1 MPEIAYYPKL
11 KRLISVPELPELFS
25 FFSDNVNDLLDQLRY
40 HNLIVSKSPSG
51 DMTYYSVDILTE
63 NKIGISIPGTG
74 IKIVLNPP
82 DSLGNQ
88 GGSEF
93 KIIIFKRHEV
103 LKFIHEFELETFSF
117 SADDIKNLIF
127 NIFNTNEEDIIQSII
142 SNFVI
147 PSGTIADEF
156 EYIETF
162 INQVNSNLG
171 AGVDFNSLPE
181 DPSFDEVYELIKST
195 SNIDFIEIVQYYL
208 QNSLTN
214 LEKLFEAWFINYNV
228 ENRLKEIIIPEIYA
242 KIKDISIG
250 LEFPRRVLKPLFGSP
265 SGTSPNN
272 GRIIDEEVDVNGN
285 TLIVEVPEDDR
296 LRSFLRF
303 DIGDITFSIINGLQ
317 FNNASNITF
326 WWSQIGN
333 TGIDLMFSDMKLDL
347 SRTKN
352 IDEASADGRPNDFI
366 GVFIE
371 KVAIGLPKKWF
382 KQDTLSSNSSG
393 NTLEIYGEKVIIG
406 TGGFSGIIGL
416 RAIGGIPDP
425 EDEIFFRI
433 GGSDTEPEKGFAL
446 GFKNFY
452 MKFERNSILESEI
465 IGSITLPDTFKT
477 ASEDPFKIDIL
488 AHFFEDGDFSI
499 TASSESG
506 YTAII
511 KNVLEI
517 KIFELEVG
525 RVEDEFYLETKAELK
540 ILNNV
545 ISKYIPDPIQIKRLR
560 IWDDGRIEFSGGGS
574 IVLPEPKTLKVGPLE
589 LSITAIHIGSH
600 EQYHGGVMR
609 KYAYIGFDGGIN
621 VNPGGVDARGD
632 GVKFYF
638 TIDNNNSGL
647 DLDFFIRIESI
658 AIDLII
664 PGSATPEAAAV
675 LISGYLSMKEPDAT
689 GTNPDQGTEY
699 SGGVSL
705 SLPKAN
711 ISGSAAM
718 RMNPKVP
725 SFLIDL
731 SLELPVPITLGPT
744 GLGIYG
750 FRGLLGQKYVA
761 SKDEIGAYDWW
772 DYYKKK
778 VAPTHKE
785 GIQPEKFAQENGF
798 SVGAGASISTIEP
811 SGDKKA
817 FTSKIFFLLS
827 LPDVLLIQGQ
837 AAIIKERIGLDCTS
851 DPPFSAMLAIDSTS
865 ITTAFG
871 VNYKIPETN
880 GKILQLDALL
890 AMGFFYHDSDA
901 WYINIG
907 TKEHP
912 VQGKIFKDIFNINA
926 YSYLQLYSGGIDA
939 GAGISFYKKA
949 KAGPLSAE
957 LSAYI
962 DVFGKINFVPVQIG
976 AGLNLGGSVSLKIW
990 KFGLTLSAAASIAA
1004 EIPKPFVVSGSV
1016 KACIRVLKKDRC
1028 ISFAFTWVID
1038 NNANIDEILL
1048 HQIGSGATA
1057 INVMSNETFPLY
1069 SFISPSGTIPPSLT
1083 IPEEII
1089 IPVDSKIEIEFLK
1102 PVDTTNT
1109 DNFGSESTTL
1119 PKNTEQVP
1127 KKKGKLEPTTHTF
1140 KIEEVSLFYKDGSTW
1155 QPYNVFEA
1163 ITPDDPNIIVTPPLN
1178 PNYGYWQRDSAG
1190 KVNKLSILGR
1200 SPLEWLRNGSTLPDL
1215 GLFNINTQ
1223 SAIYCPNEALNPVC
1237 INFDN
1242 YPNPQVPI
1250 NTITNHD
1257 GMWFKL
1263 VGTEGSV
1270 SPITNP
1276 FGLTNALILAP
1287 GNTLE
1292 IYFQNPVALTKLR
1305 LLTKTPSVSV
1315 SYFKRI
1321 DTGTFDINNISIYTY
1336 SLIVSNSVPLSGL
1349 ILPVEYEDE
1358 NNPVDKIVIEPDGS
1372 CLINCLEFQSQME
1385 VYVNEAILE
1394 LQDQISILTDEISD
1408 HQFYC
1413 ETSPDPMFANQSCV
1427 LANMKTQQIEE
1438 IQNLIELLSEY
1449 SLTSFSCYILQEDG
1463 SKILFEDS
1471 TDKILLEEQTCCSG
1485 IYPCGTYVFGV
1496 CWQNLTEYYVPDIS
1510 EWTETYESV
1519 TAMIEAMSRT
1529 VEPIWRPNGT
1539 YLIRIKSRDSV
1550 TGGGNADYE
1559 EYYFYGF
1566 NTKGPLGHFHQ
1577 FDLRPVDSKGYVALE
1592 SVGREDEYK
1601 LSKLKDYIDVAR
1613 SYPDAE
1619 GNIIDAKPL
1628 FYKLPKLRML
1638 FKYPYVYTMFSKLAN
1653 YGSMAPVQTSL
1664 NITIKDPQEPEVIPY
1679 AEPQWS
1685 ISQAP
1690 ITGVDVE
1697 VLNNFMNGQ
1706 NCVQATEFELL
1717 NIGLYAD
1724 LQNLKPLKL
1733 YTAIFNVDYNNS
1745 YPLNQPVEV
1754 HRYNFQTS
1762 RYACFREQVLSYLT
1776 FEESINLCE
1785 EMDLSSA
1792 TVINEAIYDIVKT
1805 FDPADL
1811 SEAVNI
1817 IANTSANDEL
1827 VKNFSNKYERI
1838 LFGALKMQALNKAET
1853 TEFNILWYNDGGT
1866 PSVERIIGILVRN
1879 PEPFNN
1885 PKLTDEELE
1894 QSIKVV
1900 DGAGNED
1907 ANYKIVLSKDK
1918 SEAFIS
1924 NTSLN
1929 IDVEDINIRFRY
1941 LEYDEATGT
1950 NILLNPMN
1958 EVVVNIAI
1966 IAPTTKLCAADCG
1979 SVEVDLRNTLT
1990 ADSVPNAYAYE
2001 FLIENTSIGYS
2012 ALYLRN
2018 NADGKLPLYEI
2029 VDLKYNT
2036 QYTVRVRPLISG
2048 RRTIFGNSCSIS
2060 TKTLTFS
2067 IINPADTYVGIAQ
2080 TVTIKVID
2088 LNGNTITNYNENVTL
2103 NVSGN
2108 ASGAGLVDIIN
2119 GKGSILINDNFA
2131 EVVTLSLTD
2140 SELTGILLGPD
2151 QDLEFHAIVASKLVI
2166 LDPVDAEQGESV
2178 QITIH
2183 AQNVIGLLDT
2193 LFNGTV
2199 TLISNSANTTI
2210 DNSGL
2215 VNIINGIG
2223 TINLTN
2229 SEAETI
2235 ILSLADSGSTGL
2247 DVSSNQD
2254 LNFTTQGATKFV
2266 IIDPVDSSEGTY
2278 VTVVVQAQNDFGD
2291 VDYGYNQDV
2300 KLIATGSGPVIVENS
2315 GLVNIQNGEGSIQVF
2330 SDIPQTVTL
2339 TLEDIESTGLN
2350 VIDAIQ
2356 YLVFVM
2362 IEGVAF
2368 KDTFTEASGIT
2379 LENHLPDIGDSWTKI
2394 IQIGSATMKV
2404 DAQNDTLTPGTNGLN
2419 IGVLYTADVGT
2430 EYTNADYIVEMKQ
2443 IQGGVSDFVNY
2454 LAARIQDNG
2463 NMYIVQFNK
2472 SASRLIKKIGTNW
2485 VTLISGS
2492 GTSDGAVVKFEVLG
2506 NKLRFYE
2513 NYENDLL
2520 FFIDNEISGAGKAGA
2535 GMGNI
2540 GTGGNLIMQEFDSFI
2555 VRWGGDLKRI
2565 FLDKFTN
2572 SGLLDNN
2579 IPEEGDGW
2587 LQVINVGNSD
2597 GIKIQ
2602 NGVAR
2607 KTSNGQKNGRG
2618 SFYVANNPAKYTTNN
2633 YEVELTVLSGH
2644 NSDNTISMG
2653 VRVQNNGLD
2662 GYFVRINNSESRLYK
2677 RVNGAWAALGTLIGS
2692 GVPNGSVVILRA
2704 NESNIEFECNG
2715 QILLNESDSTI
2726 SGIGEGGFGIGAVI
2740 ISGDVEKNQEV
2751 DNFVIRNL

>member
-1 MPEIAYYPKL
+1 MAVNKFYPKL
-11 KRLISVPELPELFS
+11 SSMVNLEDMPEQLGFIKDGLSSILDGLYFKDLQFSKSQKGDTAFYSLSIISFKRL
-25 FFSDNVNDLLDQLRY
+25 
-40 HNLIVSKSPSG
+40 
-51 DMTYYSVDILTE
+51 DIE
-63 NKIGISIPGTG
+63 IPGTG
-74 IKIVLNPP
+74 IFVILNPSHDP
-82 DSLGNQ
+82 LTNSITEFPISLNYSWKILSYLKGFNLSNFSFNSSGFFQ
-88 GGSEF
+88 LATVISGQSEEDLINRVMTVFLPVANPIEQLVNDINAFYGTNLVVPSGSNPIKELIDLI
-93 KIIIFKRHEV
+93 KNEPALLSVAEIIFSKYIFDSANEELSKQKINDLFRSIFGSSPID
-103 LKFIHEFELETFSF
+103 FIKDLLIPKINATLELGVGIEFPRNILVPLDSSTLEPI
-117 SADDIKNLIF
+117 DDENIKSMLIF
-127 NIFNTNEEDIIQSII
+127 DTGAFYFSTDKGIGYD
-142 SNFVI
+142 
-147 PSGTIADEF
+147 
-156 EYIETF
+156 EYIE
-162 INQVNSNLG
+162 
-171 AGVDFNSLPE
+171 ASL
-181 DPSFDEVYELIKST
+181 SHH
-195 SNIDFIEIVQYYL
+195 
-208 QNSLTN
+208 
-214 LEKLFEAWFINYNV
+214 
-228 ENRLKEIIIPEIYA
+228 
-242 KIKDISIG
+242 
-250 LEFPRRVLKPLFGSP
+250 
-265 SGTSPNN
+265 
-272 GRIIDEEVDVNGN
+272 
-285 TLIVEVPEDDR
+285 
-296 LRSFLRF
+296 
-303 DIGDITFSIINGLQ
+303 
-317 FNNASNITF
+317 
-326 WWSQIGN
+326 SQIGK
-333 TGIDLMFSDMKLDL
+333 TGFKIFISGAKLDI
-347 SRTKN
+347 SKKTN
-352 IDEASADGRPNDFI
+352 IPEATLDGRPDDFV
-366 GVFIE
+366 GVYIE
-371 KVAIGLPKKWF
+371 ELNIYLPEKWF
-382 KQDTLSSNSSG
+382 KQDSINTNQSG
-393 NTLEIYGEKVIIG
+393 NTLEIFGEKVLIG
-406 TGGFSGIIGL
+406 TGGLSGIVGL
-416 RAIGGIPDP
+416 RVAGGGVTPDPMDELLLKIGGDDSNPN
-425 EDEIFFRI
+425 
-433 GGSDTEPEKGFAL
+433 KGFCI
-446 GFKNFY
+446 GFKNFELV
-452 MKFERNSILESEI
+452 FQQNSIIESTI
-465 IGSITLPDTFKT
+465 SGSIKLPESFKD
-477 ASEDPFKIDIL
+477 SLNNPIKIDIL

-499 TASSESG
+499 TASNDLG

-511 KNVLEI
+511 KDVLEI

-540 ILNNV
+540 ILNDV

-761 SKDEIGAYDWW
+761 SKEEIGAYDWW

-1028 ISFAFTWVID
+1028 ITFAFTWILD
-1038 NNANIDEILL
+1038 DTINTEEILL

-1057 INVMSNETFPLY
+1057 VNVMSNETFPLY
-1069 SFISPSGTIPPSLT
+1069 YSTNSSGAIPSSSNIPAS
-1083 IPEEII
+1083 II
-1089 IPVDSKIEIEFLK
+1089 IPVDSKLEIEFLK
-1102 PVDTTNT
+1102 PVDTINT
-1109 DNFGSESTTL
+1109 VHFGAETTAS

-1127 KKKGKLEPTTHTF
+1127 KKPGKLKPAEHTF
-1140 KIEEVSLFYKDGSTW
+1140 IVEEVSIFSLQGSTW

-1178 PNYGYWQRDSAG
+1178 PNYGYWQCDSAG
-1190 KVNKLSILGR
+1190 KVNKLSVLGR

-1305 LLTKTPSVSV
+1305 LLTKTPSVSI

-1394 LQDQISILTDEISD
+1394 LQDQISVLTDEISD

-1413 ETSPDPMFANQSCV
+1413 ETSPDPMFANQNCV

-1510 EWTETYESV
+1510 EWTDTYESV
-1519 TAMIEAMSRT
+1519 TAMIEAMSQT
-1529 VEPIWRPNGT
+1529 VEPIWRPEGT
-1539 YLIRIKSRDSV
+1539 YMIRIKTKDLV
-1550 TGGGNADYE
+1550 KVNNATIGSPPNYPR
-1559 EYYFYGF
+1559 YFFYGF
-1566 NTKGPLGHFHQ
+1566 HTKGPLGHFHQ

-1776 FEESINLCE
+1776 FEGSINLCE

-1827 VKNFSNKYERI
+1827 VKNFSNKYERL
-1838 LFGALKMQALNKAET
+1838 LFGALKMEALNKAET

-1866 PSVERIIGILVRN
+1866 PSVERIIGILIRN

-1885 PKLTDEELE
+1885 PKLTDEGLE

-1941 LEYDEATGT
+1941 LEYDEAIGT

-1966 IAPTTKLCAADCG
+1966 IAPTTKLCVADCG

-2018 NADGKLPLYEI
+2018 NTDGKLPLYEI

-2193 LFNGTV
+2193 SFNGTV

-2254 LNFTTQGATKFV
+2254 LNFSVQGATKFV

-2278 VTVVVQAQNDFGD
+2278 VTVIVQAQNDFGD
-2291 VDYGYNQDV
+2291 IDYGYNQDV

-2350 VIDAIQ
+2350 VIDTIQ

-2443 IQGGVSDFVNY
+2443 IQGGISNFVNY

-2485 VTLISGS
+2485 ITLISGS

-2677 RVNGAWAALGTLIGS
+2677 RVNGAWTALGTLIGS
-2692 GVPNGSVVILRA
+2692 GVPNGSVVLLRA

-2726 SGIGEGGFGIGAVI
+2726 SGIGQGGFGIGAVI
-2740 ISGDVEKNQEV
+2740 VPGDVEKNQEV